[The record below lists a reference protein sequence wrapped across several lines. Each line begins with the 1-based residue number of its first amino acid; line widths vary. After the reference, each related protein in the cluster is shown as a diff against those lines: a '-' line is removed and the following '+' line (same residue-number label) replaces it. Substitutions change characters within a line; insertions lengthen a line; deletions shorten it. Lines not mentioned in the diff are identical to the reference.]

1 MEEQLIGWISWASA
15 QWTLMSEQKELLSTA
30 VVEMIPRNAL
40 VPLLAIA
47 LVFWPII
54 VSFFYAVMTASTWI
68 IWLFTS
74 VMFGCLQLMYVTYQF
89 IMITLDLGGLSVL
102 KSYSMMRQQ
111 VLNFLDILGGGNGQ
125 YKSRRRQWRE
135 KLATAG
141 TYENF
146 LKIRIEPKKPNNVT
160 NSSSGGTQDHHHHN
174 SSHNTPIHSSSRG
187 DHSHGS
193 TSSTSSHQKRSGKA
207 TTTTSQMDSALPPR
221 PPSRKVGPS
230 KTTNLHQQHQQ
241 QSEQSPTTKTATAAP
256 IVRSASFDNKV
267 RSSSHE
273 SSSSSPA
280 SSPSNASKT
289 NSSPSMSP
297 YNLKKTH
304 SLSSFSQ
311 FFSNEATSS
320 TTTTTLDES
329 MRHAGVDPIVSDELG
344 ERTAYLLVTTT
355 ERLLDSRKQVEKHPS
370 DKESWN
376 RLLHLLSAVVKR
388 NHLNLDDILVQN
400 ARSVSDS
407 GRYGLTSH
415 SRQAIRKFHEQVQKC
430 LDLLADGPPATLAA
444 PSTKTGADHA
454 SASAQPSH
462 VRTST
467 QQLSERSAEATTL
480 SPDSSPRSST
490 SSINSETIP
499 DDNVELAERIRVV
512 RRMKH
517 NMGRTALMLSG
528 GGAQVC
534 FVNDSVL
541 VSSV

>member
-1 MEEQLIGWISWASA
+1 
-15 QWTLMSEQKELLSTA
+15 
-30 VVEMIPRNAL
+30 
-40 VPLLAIA
+40 
-47 LVFWPII
+47 
-54 VSFFYAVMTASTWI
+54 
-68 IWLFTS
+68 
-74 VMFGCLQLMYVTYQF
+74 
-89 IMITLDLGGLSVL
+89 
-102 KSYSMMRQQ
+102 
-111 VLNFLDILGGGNGQ
+111 
-125 YKSRRRQWRE
+125 
-135 KLATAG
+135 
-141 TYENF
+141 
-146 LKIRIEPKKPNNVT
+146 
-160 NSSSGGTQDHHHHN
+160 
-174 SSHNTPIHSSSRG
+174 
-187 DHSHGS
+187 
-193 TSSTSSHQKRSGKA
+193 
-207 TTTTSQMDSALPPR
+207 
-221 PPSRKVGPS
+221 
-230 KTTNLHQQHQQ
+230 
-241 QSEQSPTTKTATAAP
+241 
-256 IVRSASFDNKV
+256 
-267 RSSSHE
+267 
-273 SSSSSPA
+273 
-280 SSPSNASKT
+280 
-289 NSSPSMSP
+289 
-297 YNLKKTH
+297 
-304 SLSSFSQ
+304 
-311 FFSNEATSS
+311 
-320 TTTTTLDES
+320 
-329 MRHAGVDPIVSDELG
+329 MRHAGVDPIVSEELG

-462 VRTST
+462 VRTNT

-499 DDNVELAERIRVV
+499 DDNVELAERIRVM

-534 FVNDSVL
+534 FVNDFEL